1 MNTLDITTETRTL
14 ENLEEAA
21 ETLKN
26 ADSDMIRE
34 WLESLIPGFLGFAL
48 QVILAAVVYVIG
60 SRLIGLARRFL
71 RRWLDI

>member
-34 WLESLIPGFLGFAL
+34 WLESLIPGFWVLHC
-48 QVILAAVVYVIG
+48 
-60 SRLIGLARRFL
+60 R
-71 RRWLDI
+71 